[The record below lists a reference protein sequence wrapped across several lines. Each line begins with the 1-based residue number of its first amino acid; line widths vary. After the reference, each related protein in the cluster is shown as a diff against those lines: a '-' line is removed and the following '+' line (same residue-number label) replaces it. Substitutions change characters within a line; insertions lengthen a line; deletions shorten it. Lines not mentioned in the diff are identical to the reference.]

1 MYDIIFIDDA
11 SEDESIG
18 IIEKVLDTISKKNE
32 NTGTNIRIIK
42 NERLTNS
49 PKKDA
54 ITSAINQSKYHWIL
68 TTDADCFLPKY
79 WLDSFD
85 GFIQNTQ
92 SKCVVA
98 PIKYITEN
106 SFLNRFQT
114 LDILSLQGVTIG
126 GFGIQKPSLCNGA
139 NLAYKKG
146 LFHELNGFEGN
157 SSIASGD
164 DIFLLEKAVKTYPNQ
179 VNYLK
184 CEQSIVHTKAQS
196 SWSLLIGQRIRWA
209 SKAKAYNSWFTKL
222 TGLIVLAMNGLLIS
236 TFILMLFNEISFK
249 VFLYILIIKFNI
261 DFFLIYKSATFFNQ
275 KEVLKSF
282 FFSFIIYPFF
292 TIYIAFISLFKSY
305 KWKGRVFKK

>member
-1 MYDIIFIDDA
+1 M
-11 SEDESIG
+11 
-18 IIEKVLDTISKKNE
+18 
-32 NTGTNIRIIK
+32 
-42 NERLTNS
+42 
-49 PKKDA
+49 
-54 ITSAINQSKYHWIL
+54 
-68 TTDADCFLPKY
+68 
-79 WLDSFD
+79 
-85 GFIQNTQ
+85 
-92 SKCVVA
+92 
-98 PIKYITEN
+98 
-106 SFLNRFQT
+106 
-114 LDILSLQGVTIG
+114 
-126 GFGIQKPSLCNGA
+126 
-139 NLAYKKG
+139 
-146 LFHELNGFEGN
+146 
-157 SSIASGD
+157 
-164 DIFLLEKAVKTYPNQ
+164 
-179 VNYLK
+179 K

-236 TFILMLFNEISFK
+236 TFILMLFNDISSK